1 MPPILSILIVTYNS
15 SAVIGACLASIAAG
29 TQVAHE
35 IILVDNGSQDD
46 TLGVVRRDYPA
57 VRVTANGQN
66 RGFAVA
72 VNQASHLAQGR
83 LLLLLNPDTVVHP
96 GALDT
101 LVMTLDA
108 QPKAGLCAPRTLN
121 VDGSLRS
128 NCFPFPSFWTIFLHN
143 VLIGPVSRVRRFLQ
157 RPVVELAAN
166 RIQQAQSLSGAALL
180 VRADLYRTLTG
191 LDERFFMYYEDED
204 LCYRA
209 QQAGYTNLFV
219 PTAVVTHAG
228 GHSTPRALAHYGRK
242 VDAYFL
248 ASQYRYLQKHATIWA
263 RIGIRLVYLLT
274 GIVFGCLGCLSR
286 DPRKRSTHLK
296 HSRLRLTM
304 ACLPNRSAGGSQ
316 QDDRRKETHINRAL
330 RRLKGHTYL
339 EIGTRAGACFNQI
352 TAPRKIGIDPAPQ
365 GGGAGHSF
373 SERCFTMTSD
383 EFFAAHAEQLFQTE
397 RVDVALIDGLHTFDQ
412 ALRDLLHLEQ
422 VMAPRG
428 VIFIHDM
435 NPPTRNH
442 SELRNG
448 GVWCGDVWK
457 VAYYIRNYRPDL
469 TLFTLD
475 CDWGVGVLTG
485 FGAAT
490 SAAPSAAI
498 LEECQQIDY
507 DLLERQRHALLRL
520 RPVWYSHL
528 FFRFLHP
535 QWRWGEAGS

>member
-1 MPPILSILIVTYNS
+1 
-15 SAVIGACLASIAAG
+15 
-29 TQVAHE
+29 
-35 IILVDNGSQDD
+35 
-46 TLGVVRRDYPA
+46 
-57 VRVTANGQN
+57 
-66 RGFAVA
+66 
-72 VNQASHLAQGR
+72 
-83 LLLLLNPDTVVHP
+83 
-96 GALDT
+96 
-101 LVMTLDA
+101 
-108 QPKAGLCAPRTLN
+108 
-121 VDGSLRS
+121 
-128 NCFPFPSFWTIFLHN
+128 
-143 VLIGPVSRVRRFLQ
+143 
-157 RPVVELAAN
+157 
-166 RIQQAQSLSGAALL
+166 
-180 VRADLYRTLTG
+180 
-191 LDERFFMYYEDED
+191 
-204 LCYRA
+204 
-209 QQAGYTNLFV
+209 
-219 PTAVVTHAG
+219 
-228 GHSTPRALAHYGRK
+228 
-242 VDAYFL
+242 
-248 ASQYRYLQKHATIWA
+248 
-263 RIGIRLVYLLT
+263 
-274 GIVFGCLGCLSR
+274 
-286 DPRKRSTHLK
+286 
-296 HSRLRLTM
+296 M

-339 EIGTRAGACFNQI
+339 EIGTRDGACFNQI

-365 GGGAGHSF
+365 GCGAGHS
-373 SERCFTMTSD
+373 SGERCFTMTSD
-383 EFFAAHAEQLFQTE
+383 EFFAAHAAQLFRTE

-498 LEECQQIDY
+498 LEQCRQINY
-507 DLLERQRHALLRL
+507 DLLERQRHPLLRL

-535 QWRWGEAGS
+535 RWR